1 MRQFQLQ
8 NLSNRMARILLAF
21 FLFYG
26 TIGHAQNVVLKP
38 GQNDSKIIWAGSMLD
53 VTKGTIISDVLVV
66 VENGTVIKI
75 DSASQKNRY
84 KGEDIIDLSEYTV
97 LPGLIDGHSHL
108 TSTYFDTSIDAY
120 EMGIASY
127 GVLGT
132 LYAKKTLEAGF
143 TTVRDVGGVFYSDVA
158 LRDAINKDWIP
169 GPRMYV
175 SGKSLTMTG
184 GHGAWG
190 NWLAPHMKLEPNPG
204 FPADGEDEVRK
215 QTRTL
220 IKNGVNLIKIN
231 ATGGFGTSKSI
242 PGAASFTI
250 EEMKAAVQEANKNG
264 LKVAAHAHGADGIK
278 NAIKAGVNSIEHGTF
293 LDDES
298 IQLMETQKVYLVM
311 DLLAAHYELIEKND
325 DFSDKKTNVSNQEM
339 FQKLLG
345 NFNKA
350 YTQGVKMAFGT
361 DSGIYPHGRN
371 AEQFNLMIKAGMKEI
386 DAIKSATIIA
396 AELIGIEDKT
406 GSIEEGK
413 WADIIAIKGNPLE
426 DITLLEKVEFVMK
439 DGKIYKSPIK

>member
-1 MRQFQLQ
+1 MGYYSIFS
-8 NLSNRMARILLAF
+8 NLFFILVFVTGMFSQQDKPLK
-21 FLFYG
+21 
-26 TIGHAQNVVLKP
+26 TVDTQVIHAGALIAVEKGQVINDVVIVIEGK
-38 GQNDSKIIWAGSMLD
+38 KIVKIEKGSAK
-53 VTKGTIISDVLVV
+53 TKYSP
-66 VENGTVIKI
+66 
-75 DSASQKNRY
+75 
-84 KGEDIIDLSEYTV
+84 IIDLSEYTV
-97 LPGLIDGHSHL
+97 LPGLIDSHSHL
-108 TSTYFDTSIDAY
+108 TSPYFDTSIDAY
-120 EMGIASY
+120 EMAIASY

-132 LYAKKTLEAGF
+132 VYAKKTLEAGF
-143 TTVRDVGGVFYSDVA
+143 TSVRDVGGVFYSDVA
-158 LRDAINKDWIP
+158 LRDAIHNDWIP

-175 SGKSLTMTG
+175 SGKALTMTG

-220 IKNGVNLIKIN
+220 IKNGVDLIKIN

-298 IQLMETQKVYLVM
+298 VQSMKNQKVFLVM

-325 DFSDKKTNVSNQEM
+325 DFSDKKTNLNNQEM
-339 FQKLLG
+339 FQKLSG

-371 AEQFNLMIKAGMKEI
+371 AEQFNLMVKAGMSEM
-386 DAIKSATIIA
+386 DALKSATIIA

-413 WADIIAIKGNPLE
+413 WADLIAVKGNPLE
-426 DITLLEKVEFVMK
+426 DISLLEEVEFVMK
-439 DGKIYKSPIK
+439 EGKIYKSPIQ

>member
-1 MRQFQLQ
+1 MGFTRISFLLLPITLFCSKIHSQP
-8 NLSNRMARILLAF
+8 SNA
-21 FLFYG
+21 
-26 TIGHAQNVVLKP
+26 LKP
-38 GQNDSKIIWAGSMLD
+38 KPTQVILAGAMVDVERGQLVKN
-53 VTKGTIISDVLVV
+53 VLVV
-66 VENGTVIKI
+66 IEKEKI
-75 DSASQKNRY
+75 VKIE
-84 KGEDIIDLSEYTV
+84 KGSEKTKYNDIIDLSEYTI
-97 LPGLIDGHSHL
+97 LPGLIDCHSHL
-108 TSTYFDTSIDAY
+108 TSPYFDTSIDAY
-120 EMGIASY
+120 EMGVASY

-175 SGKSLTMTG
+175 SGKALTMTG

-204 FPADGEDEVRK
+204 FPVDGEDEVRK

-250 EEMKAAVQEANKNG
+250 EEMMAAVQEANKIG

-278 NAIKAGVNSIEHGTF
+278 NAVKAGVNSIEHGTF
-293 LDDES
+293 LDAES
-298 IQLMETQKVYLVM
+298 IQLMKNQKVYLVM

-325 DFSDKKTNVSNQEM
+325 DFSDKKTNLNNQEM
-339 FQKLLG
+339 FQKLSD

-361 DSGIYPHGRN
+361 DSGMYPHGRN
-371 AEQFNLMIKAGMKEI
+371 AEQFNLMVKAGMKEM
-386 DAIKSATIIA
+386 DAIKSATDVA
-396 AELIGIEDKT
+396 ALLIGIEDKT

-413 WADIIAIKGNPLE
+413 WADIIAVKGNPLE
-426 DITLLEKVEFVMK
+426 DIAVLEKVEFVMK
-439 DGKIYKSPIK
+439 EGKVYMSNIK